1 MLAGYRFTLHWEH
14 APAFV
19 EEFPQLDLR
28 KSLYEIDRERLTTS
42 GGSSALDM
50 MHAVIAR
57 EHGVDLA
64 MAVSD
69 WFLQTHVRE
78 ADGPQRM
85 PLRARLGVASPP
97 LLRAVSRMELPSDEL
112 ASRQDFADIAQVSVR
127 QLERLFRHHLGCTP
141 QAYYLR
147 MRLRRARELLRQTS
161 LSVLE
166 VAIACCFVSTSHFSR
181 AYKAQYGH
189 SPGFERTLR

>member
-57 EHGVDLA
+57 PPEKALDL
-64 MAVSD
+64 
-69 WFLQTHVRE
+69 L
-78 ADGPQRM
+78 AD
-85 PLRARLGVASPP
+85 
-97 LLRAVSRMELPSDEL
+97 D
-112 ASRQDFADIAQVSVR
+112 
-127 QLERLFRHHLGCTP
+127 
-141 QAYYLR
+141 
-147 MRLRRARELLRQTS
+147 
-161 LSVLE
+161 
-166 VAIACCFVSTSHFSR
+166 
-181 AYKAQYGH
+181 
-189 SPGFERTLR
+189 